1 MVTSKSLDIN
11 KSISWAH
18 KRLKTF
24 TCGERFCYFRYST
37 FQNNKFGVK
46 LQMKEADYF
55 ITTTSVHSII
65 SSILIPIY
73 LHQDYNYNQ
82 YGKF

>member
-11 KSISWAH
+11 KLISWVH
-18 KRLKTF
+18 KRLNRYN
-24 TCGERFCYFRYST
+24 CGEHFCYFRYST
-37 FQNNKFGVK
+37 FQNNHFGVK
-46 LQMKEADYF
+46 LQMKEVDYF
-55 ITTTSVHSII
+55 ITTTFVHPII